1 MKIFP
6 LTLIPNDTNIDF
18 MRMRVASLV
27 VATLLALAAIGAI
40 AYNHFTQ
47 GAAFNYALDFT
58 GGVGVEL
65 HFPRA
70 PGVDAVRDRLAAAG
84 FEDAQVQTYGTGSDL
99 LVRLQDSGEHAAK
112 TGTVGNPAEAD
123 ESTAAGIAQD
133 IAKAASTPDNV
144 AEVRSSSVISA
155 QVGRDLARNAAMAMA
170 FVIIGFMAYIA
181 FRFEWKFAVAAILT
195 TLHDVL
201 VVAGFF
207 AFTQRE
213 FDLTLLAGL
222 LTVMGFSIND
232 TIVVFDRVRENFR
245 TMRADPLT
253 VLNTSINQTLSR
265 TIITSFVAF
274 LTGLALYIYGGGSL
288 EGMAV
293 SQMLGIVIGTISSIF
308 VACTLLTYGPLKVT
322 KQDLLPKAK
331 DEAALARRP

>member
-6 LTLIPNDTNIDF
+6 LTLIPNDTNINF
-18 MRMRVASLV
+18 MRLRTVSIV
-27 VATLLALAAIGAI
+27 VALLMALAAIGAI
-40 AYNHFTQ
+40 ATK
-47 GAAFNYALDFT
+47 GFNYALDFT

-65 HFPRA
+65 HFQQP
-70 PGVDAVRDRLAAAG
+70 PGVDAVRERLAAAG
-84 FEDAQVQTYGTGSDL
+84 FDNAQVQTYGTGSDL
-99 LVRLQDSGEHAAK
+99 LVRLQDSGAHAAK
-112 TGTVGNPAEAD
+112 TGNVGNPAEAD
-123 ESTAAGIAQD
+123 ESTAAGIAND
-133 IAKAASTPDNV
+133 IAKAASAPGNP

-155 QVGRDLARNAAMAMA
+155 QVGRDLAKNAAMAMA

-213 FDLTLLAGL
+213 FDLTLMAGL

-293 SQMLGIVIGTISSIF
+293 SQMLGIVIGTLSSIF

-322 KQDLLPKAK
+322 KQDLLPKAR